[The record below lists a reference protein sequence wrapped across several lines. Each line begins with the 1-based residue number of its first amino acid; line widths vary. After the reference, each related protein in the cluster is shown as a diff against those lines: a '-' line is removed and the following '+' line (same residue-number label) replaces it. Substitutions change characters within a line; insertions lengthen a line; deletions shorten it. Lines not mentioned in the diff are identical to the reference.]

1 MRAKRGRRMAAAE
14 ETRKGDVGVSQ
25 DAHEL
30 VGAQL
35 DALLLE
41 VRSGADPRRAAA
53 SAASALRSQ
62 AISHRFPGAEDGGDG
77 PEESSR
83 MHHVWQQ
90 AMDEGIETRAASASR
105 ERLLASIDACLM
117 DSEAAL
123 ASSLAR
129 VPGSSGGGAAG
140 GGARHPVPKKT
151 NTCPVEAAGSRGGSC
166 DAIARAADKQTEH
179 VFGQGKGAG
188 ICAEPRGGHGSLV
201 TYCFADER
209 CIDGAFAPDV
219 AAREGGRDSGFVQAN
234 AQEDEV
240 RFAPVC
246 CVCVC
251 VCVCVC
257 YVYINSCMF
266 VFVYI

>member
-1 MRAKRGRRMAAAE
+1 
-14 ETRKGDVGVSQ
+14 
-25 DAHEL
+25 
-30 VGAQL
+30 
-35 DALLLE
+35 
-41 VRSGADPRRAAA
+41 
-53 SAASALRSQ
+53 
-62 AISHRFPGAEDGGDG
+62 
-77 PEESSR
+77 

-140 GGARHPVPKKT
+140 GGARHSVPTKT
-151 NTCPVEAAGSRGGSC
+151 DTCPMEAAGGRGGSC

-251 VCVCVC
+251 VCVCVW
-257 YVYINSCMF
+257 YVYVNSCMF